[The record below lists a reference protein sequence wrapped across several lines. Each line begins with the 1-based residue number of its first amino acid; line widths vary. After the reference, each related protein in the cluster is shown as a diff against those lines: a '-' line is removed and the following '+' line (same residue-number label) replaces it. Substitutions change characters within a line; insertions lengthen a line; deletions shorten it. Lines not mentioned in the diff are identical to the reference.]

1 MNTRYAAAPL
11 YVDSFALCEWL
22 LGHFGDDPRCL
33 PTALCQSALA
43 LFSSVTLA
51 LKGRRRD
58 EHLEEADEHLI
69 RLRAQLRLAHAVN
82 VLVERVVVLRKAVG
96 VLEGAPGLLSVA
108 LLLSFVSCEANH
120 EYLYGGSGIYGSR
133 IYGGSRIYPGGWGRR
148 TIVRRTITPG
158 VTTWHNEEESKSE

>member
-1 MNTRYAAAPL
+1 MNNRYAAAPL

-82 VLVERVVVLRKAVG
+82 VLSETQMLYALERAEVIGRQL
-96 VLEGAPGLLSVA
+96 
-108 LLLSFVSCEANH
+108 
-120 EYLYGGSGIYGSR
+120 
-133 IYGGSRIYPGGWGRR
+133 GGWLRSLEP
-148 TIVRRTITPG
+148 V
-158 VTTWHNEEESKSE
+158 